1 MKLRSK
7 LSITFT
13 AVFVIILI
21 ANSFIG
27 YYDAKKNVEDHI
39 STYLNA
45 EVETTSLYIDQWLEK
60 KLLSVETVAKIVE
73 KEDMWEALFS
83 FQNNN
88 PFLMPTGFDGN
99 MNHFYLALEDSRFTT
114 GSSFVPT
121 SDYIAK
127 ERDWYRV
134 GIKAQQATF
143 TETYVDA
150 NTGNISVGATAPLK
164 NIKGE
169 AVGVV
174 ATDIYLEALTELV
187 KTMTFE
193 GLGYAFLLGEDGT
206 VLAHPQDEIVNTK
219 LQEHENYQ
227 EVFRI
232 MQGQQDRFEEY
243 LMDGAEK
250 LMMYNRIP
258 TTNWIFGIVFDKSLA
273 YAPLNSLVQKYIIM
287 ILIGT
292 LLITIISV
300 MVSTKVVNPIIAL
313 AKVINRLSHYD
324 LTFDEEHEVVKY
336 INRKDEIGSITNEL
350 MRMQNNFVDLIK
362 STADISQKVA
372 SSSQQ
377 LTATSQQ
384 SAMAADEVA
393 RTIEEIAKSANQQ
406 AKDTEDGVLKTDE
419 LSKIIEE
426 DLKDIDHMSQVMKQL
441 TDLKDEGMAIIK
453 ALTDKTNDSDSAIK
467 TIYKSTID
475 TNESATKIS
484 EASKIIEGI
493 AEQTN
498 LLALNAAIEAA
509 RAGEAGKGFAVVAE
523 EVRKLAEQ
531 STYSVK
537 EIDGMLKTLQG
548 DSQKA
553 VHLMQE
559 VLSIIKEQVES
570 VEMTESKF
578 TGIAEQV
585 EAVKVIINKS
595 MTSVKIMGK
604 RKNEMGDIMQ
614 SLAGIAEENAAGTEE
629 ASASVEEQ
637 TAAMEEIASSSE
649 SLAQLAGD
657 MQESIGKFKY

>member
-1 MKLRSK
+1 MKLKAK
-7 LSITFT
+7 LSITFI
-13 AVFVIILI
+13 AVFLIILI

-27 YYDAKKNVEDHI
+27 YYDAKENVEEHI
-39 STYLNA
+39 FTYLNA
-45 EVETTSLYIDQWLEK
+45 EVKTTSLYIDEWLEK

-73 KEDMWEALFS
+73 KEEMWETLFS
-83 FQNNN
+83 FQNYN
-88 PFLMPTGFDGN
+88 PFLRPTGFDQN

-114 GSSFVPT
+114 GSGFVPT
-121 SDYIAK
+121 ADYIAK

-164 NIKGE
+164 NTEGE
-169 AVGVV
+169 AIGVV
-174 ATDIYLEALTELV
+174 ATDIYLEALTELI

-206 VLAHPQDEIVNTK
+206 VLAHPQDEMVNTK
-219 LQEHENYQ
+219 LQEHENYR
-227 EVFRI
+227 EIFYI
-232 MQGQQDRFEEY
+232 MQEQQNSVEEY
-243 LMDGAEK
+243 EDNGIEK
-250 LMMYNRIP
+250 LMMYNKIP
-258 TTNWIFGIVFDKSLA
+258 TTNWTFGIVFDKALA
-273 YAPLNSLVQKYIIM
+273 YAPLNSLLQKYLLM

-292 LLITIISV
+292 ILITVISL
-300 MVSTKVVNPIIAL
+300 MVSTKVVNPIIGL
-313 AKVINRLSHYD
+313 SKVINQLSNYD
-324 LTFDEEHEVVKY
+324 LTFDEKNEAVKY
-336 INRKDEIGSITNEL
+336 LDRKDEIGSITNEL
-350 MRMQNNFVDLIK
+350 MRMRDNLVSLIK
-362 STADISQKVA
+362 STADLSHKLA

-384 SAMAADEVA
+384 SAMAGDEVA
-393 RTIEEIAKSANQQ
+393 KTIEEIAKSANDQ
-406 AKDTEDGVLKTDE
+406 AKDTEDGVLKTSE
-419 LSKIIEE
+419 LSETIEE
-426 DLKDIDHMSQVMKQL
+426 NSKDISSINQVMQQL
-441 TDLKDEGMAIIK
+441 THLKDEGMTIIK
-453 ALTDKTNDSDSAIK
+453 ALTDKTTNSNNAIQV
-467 TIYKSTID
+467 IYKSTTD
-475 TNESATKIS
+475 TNQSAIKIS

-553 VHLMQE
+553 VEIMQE
-559 VLSIIKEQVES
+559 VLSTIKEQVES

-585 EAVKVIINKS
+585 ETVKTVINKS
-595 MTSVKIMGK
+595 MISVETMDQN
-604 RKNEMGDIMQ
+604 KNELADIMQ
-614 SLAGIAEENAAGTEE
+614 RLAAIAEENAAGTEE

-637 TAAMEEIASSSE
+637 TAAMAEIASSSE
-649 SLAQLAGD
+649 SLAQLAGE